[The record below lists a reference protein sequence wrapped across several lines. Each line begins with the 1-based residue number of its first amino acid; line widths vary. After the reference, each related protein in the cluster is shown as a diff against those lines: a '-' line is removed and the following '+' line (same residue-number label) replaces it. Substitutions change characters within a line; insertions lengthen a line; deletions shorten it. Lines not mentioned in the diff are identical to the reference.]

1 MPYSLYLNRERPSG
15 RLHTGSLGMEQGPP
29 LSALGMGHE
38 ELGDGVAVEMDV
50 GKSRTSPTHTLGL
63 SASAPCG

>member
-1 MPYSLYLNRERPSG
+1 
-15 RLHTGSLGMEQGPP
+15 MEQGPP